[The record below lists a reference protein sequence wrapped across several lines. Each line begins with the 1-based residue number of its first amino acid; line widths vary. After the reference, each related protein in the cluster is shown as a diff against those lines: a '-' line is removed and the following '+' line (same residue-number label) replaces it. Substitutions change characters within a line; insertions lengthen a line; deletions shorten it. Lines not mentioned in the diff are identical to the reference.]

1 MLLMSSIQK
10 SAWKQSWCCDSKITW
25 RNRQRRSKRKIRWR
39 QPEGCW
45 QRQWPKSLLLEGLIC
60 QLAWSVNC
68 KWFSGWVPTDTY
80 GPYGVL
86 FGVSLPFH
94 APWWVG
100 SINGICR
107 KHVIPI
113 RDIRVYMHV
122 TYAER
127 HAELES
133 SEAQSQLAELPV
145 RLEPLKLA
153 ASCILQS
160 GNTVQNCKC
169 TSKPLEVDKATQP
182 KNDALAKSACKAACL
197 CLVCICWP
205 CNSKLIQDRLECGL
219 FSTRPEL
226 KWLSMTSQEVDAC
239 CCQMQIGSQKNTS
252 TCLFASKDVTSGG
265 QAFHPDD

>member
-1 MLLMSSIQK
+1 MEFAESMWYPYVCTCMSHMHKDMLSWRAQK
-10 SAWKQSWCCDSKITW
+10 
-25 RNRQRRSKRKIRWR
+25 
-39 QPEGCW
+39 
-45 QRQWPKSLLLEGLIC
+45 
-60 QLAWSVNC
+60 
-68 KWFSGWVPTDTY
+68 
-80 GPYGVL
+80 
-86 FGVSLPFH
+86 H
-94 APWWVG
+94 
-100 SINGICR
+100 
-107 KHVIPI
+107 
-113 RDIRVYMHV
+113 
-122 TYAER
+122 
-127 HAELES
+127 
-133 SEAQSQLAELPV
+133 SQLAELPV

-153 ASCILQS
+153 ASCILQLS

-169 TSKPLEVDKATQP
+169 TSKPLEVDKATQR

-239 CCQMQIGSQKNTS
+239 CCQMQIGAQKNAS